1 MVDWVYTNVVGLR
14 RRKDAVEIC
23 QQLMDTVHTRLLLLL
38 TVDHS
43 T

>member
-23 QQLMDTVHTRLLLLL
+23 QQLMDTVRTL
-38 TVDHS
+38 VS
-43 T
+43 FKGSV